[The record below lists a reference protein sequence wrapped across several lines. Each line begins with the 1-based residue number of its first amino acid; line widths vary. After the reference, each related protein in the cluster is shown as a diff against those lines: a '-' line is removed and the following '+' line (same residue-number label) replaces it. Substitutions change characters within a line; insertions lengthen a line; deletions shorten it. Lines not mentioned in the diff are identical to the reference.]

1 MTYCCILCKVGS
13 MKTEQCYSLPKYSAG
28 EETVNSLSHLV
39 GAIFGFGAL
48 IFFINYQIK
57 FDESLISM
65 MGYYIYS
72 FFMIF
77 MFSVSA
83 IYHSRPFNS
92 KSKAIWRVIDHID
105 IYFFISATYTP
116 ICLYAFNNVTLGY
129 TVLIVNWSLALLAGA
144 LNAISLTNKVIK
156 TISMIAYVFNG
167 WMIIFVN
174 PLANGILQSTYTFLL
189 LGGFSFTIG
198 AILYGIGSK
207 KKWFHSIF
215 HFFVLLGVIFQ
226 FVAVLTIL

>member
-1 MTYCCILCKVGS
+1 MINYCNVSKVGG
-13 MKTEQCYSLPKYSAG
+13 MKTEQCYSLPKYSKG

-39 GAIFGFGAL
+39 GAVFGFAAF

-57 FDESLISM
+57 FEKTFLSM
-65 MGYYIYS
+65 LGYYIYC

-77 MFSVSA
+77 MFSVSS

-92 KSKAIWRVIDHID
+92 KSKAIWRIIDHID

-116 ICLYAFNNVTLGY
+116 ICLYGINNVQLGY
-129 TVLIVNWSLALLAGA
+129 IVLIINWSLALLAGA
-144 LNAISLTNKVIK
+144 LNGISLTNKIIK
-156 TISMIAYVFNG
+156 VISMIAYILIG

-174 PLANGILQSTYTFLL
+174 PLENGLSSLTYTFLL

-226 FVAVLTIL
+226 FIAVITTL